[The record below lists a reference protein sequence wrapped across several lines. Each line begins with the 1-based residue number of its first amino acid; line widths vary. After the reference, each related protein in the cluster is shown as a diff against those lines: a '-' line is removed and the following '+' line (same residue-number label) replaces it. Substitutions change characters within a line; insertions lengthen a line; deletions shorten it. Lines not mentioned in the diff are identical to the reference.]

1 MEEWN
6 ELQSDVAF
14 VFVKSD
20 SCNEASMT
28 VLDVSGLTSLQ
39 EMSVG
44 SGCFRNV
51 EEVLIEGL
59 ASLIK
64 VVIGENSFTEK
75 SGAFTLRNCSSV
87 QELRIGN
94 YSFAYYSILVIE
106 EVPLLTEVVIPS
118 NSFMNVN
125 EVRLEGLSG
134 LERVVIGENSF
145 TKKKNGWGEDS
156 DRHFYLKD
164 CPKMKSLRVGRY
176 SFSDYSVCE
185 IENVDALEVIEMGE
199 LNSESFNFHSA
210 SLELNG
216 LMKLKSLLIGKES
229 FEKCDRVVFESLP
242 VLTSIQMG
250 WNAFKFNNDNA
261 ESVLIVRNLTQLRS
275 LITTIESVVNDCFG
289 YPRHIVFENLP
300 SLSTVI
306 LQRAFQ
312 YSDDIEISNVF
323 SSSYEK
329 RESICSDNEWLQL
342 DPTITH
348 LTVNSN
354 CLNDL
359 TDLPL
364 NRLIALKELVI
375 GDNSLNRVNDV
386 KLDRLN
392 QLELVDIGSDSFK
405 NSDNNGLYLS
415 DLPLLKKVAIGS
427 NSFINYD
434 VLVVTH
440 IPFLEELSVG
450 NGCLKDVSSLDLN
463 GMTDLKRV
471 TIGSGSFSNKN
482 GSFSVVNCPSLES
495 VEIGASSMAE
505 YSVLSVEN
513 APSLGVLA
521 IGPNAFKNADALR
534 LNGLSK
540 LEKVEISENSFS
552 KKDGVFEL
560 KNCSKVNELV
570 IGNGGMEHFERLEI
584 DDVPSLERIAIG
596 DDCVKNVDEV
606 KLSGLPKLKDFEVGA
621 DSFTNKEGS
630 LDLRNCSLVS
640 VKVGNGSM
648 SDFSSAVIDTTPLL
662 ETITVGDGC
671 LRGVGS
677 FLLSGLSAL
686 SRVLIGRNSFS
697 QQNRRFLST
706 SSSVRA
712 LRTGSVSFSQYALF
726 SIRDAPALQ
735 VLSIGD
741 DSFVE
746 SSLELKSN
754 RRVKGIMTRFG
765 WAEVRR
771 NWKKRL

>member
-14 VFVKSD
+14 VFVKSN

-94 YSFAYYSILVIE
+94 YSFAYYSVLVVE
-106 EVPLLTEVVIPS
+106 EVLLLTEVVIPS

-145 TKKKNGWGEDS
+145 TKKKNGYGYDRN
-156 DRHFYLKD
+156 RHFIVRNCSALTE
-164 CPKMKSLRVGRY
+164 LRVGRY
-176 SFSDYSVCE
+176 SFSDYSSCE
-185 IENVDALEVIEMGE
+185 IENVDALEVIAMGE

-216 LMKLKSLLIGKES
+216 LMKLKSLSVGKES
-229 FEKCDRVVFESLP
+229 FENCDRVVFENLP
-242 VLTSIQMG
+242 VLTSVEMG
-250 WNAFKFNNDNA
+250 WNAFKFNDDNS
-261 ESVLIVRNLTQLRS
+261 ESALIVRNLTQLVS
-275 LITTIESVVNDCFG
+275 LTTTIESAANECFG
-289 YPRHIVFENLP
+289 YPRHIVLENLP

-312 YSDDIEISNVF
+312 YSDDIRVSNVF

-329 RESICSDNEWLQL
+329 RVSICSDNEWLQL
-342 DPTITH
+342 DPTVTH

-354 CLNDL
+354 CLNEL
-359 TDLPL
+359 TALPL

-392 QLELVDIGSDSFK
+392 QLERIDIGSDSFK
-405 NSDNNGLYLS
+405 SSNSENGLYLNGCGS
-415 DLPLLKKVAIGS
+415 LKSVTLGS
-427 NSFINYD
+427 NSFANFGVISIS
-434 VLVVTH
+434 T
-440 IPFLEELSVG
+440 IPKLEELSIGSNTFKNVNDLSLNGLSGLKRVIIGENSLVNKEGDFTLRNCTNLNELRVG
-450 NGCLKDVSSLDLN
+450 NGSMKFFKSIEFD
-463 GMTDLKRV
+463 
-471 TIGSGSFSNKN
+471 
-482 GSFSVVNCPSLES
+482 SVPSLER
-495 VEIGASSMAE
+495 I
-505 YSVLSVEN
+505 
-513 APSLGVLA
+513 A
-521 IGPNAFKNADALR
+521 IGPNTYMNVNELR

-540 LEKVEISENSFS
+540 LERVEISENSFS
-552 KKDGVFEL
+552 RKQGMFEL

-570 IGNGGMEHFERLEI
+570 VGNGGMEQFERLEI
-584 DDVPSLERIAIG
+584 DDVPSLEKIAIG
-596 DDCVKNVDEV
+596 DDCYKNVDELQLNGLS
-606 KLSGLPKLKDFEVGA
+606 KLRDFEVGE
-621 DSFTNKEGS
+621 DSFTNKQGA
-630 LDLRNCSLVS
+630 LDLRNCSLVR

-648 SDFSSAVIDTTPLL
+648 SDFASAVIDTTPLL
-662 ETITVGDGC
+662 ETITIGDGC
-671 LRGVGS
+671 LKRVGD
-677 FLLSGLSAL
+677 FVLSGLGSL
-686 SRVLIGRNSFS
+686 SHVLIGHNSFS
-697 QQNRRFLST
+697 QHSGRFSLS
-706 SSSVRA
+706 SPSVQELRVGDNSFTQYSDCSIHDVPS
-712 LRTGSVSFSQYALF
+712 LETVRTGENSFL
-726 SIRDAPALQ
+726 
-735 VLSIGD
+735 
-741 DSFVE
+741 E
-746 SSLELKSN
+746 SSLELKS
-754 RRVKGIMTRFG
+754 VFAWT
-765 WAEVRR
+765 A
-771 NWKKRL
+771 